1 MVPRRISLSLCP
13 HARWRLRAVGNHALT
28 NIWEGILHLEIHGL
42 LDEMKTPV
50 ILWIGVKPA
59 SLDGGNGAVIA
70 LKCRQILI
78 KFDIIDVNVEIRE
91 SIVTRLIGLKL
102 LKPIYSTNPTV
113 DFRERLTST
122 LGLPI
127 CARSTPWVEG
137 TGGFFI
143 TEGGN
148 TNRLL
153 LITARHVVL
162 VPNKHE
168 NKHFEREHTS
178 QRRHN
183 ITLFGDTSKGFEKY
197 LESIKHEIQAKT
209 YAIQHQEKRIRT
221 IGGED
226 SPEANTERQDIQ
238 IEIHKAKRA
247 IEALNTFYQD
257 VSTRWATRESRIL
270 GHVILSP
277 PINVGVGNSS
287 EGYTEDWAAIEID
300 ASKIDAS
307 NFDGNTI
314 DLGTHISPYD
324 FTCMMYPNPRNSHCF
339 EYPDNRLLRL
349 RGAIPDEE
357 MRCPTSFDQHNE
369 PCLMVIKRGSTKLP
383 EGEISK
389 EWAILPRRLGFCYY
403 RRIGGLLTGGTGV
416 TDSTDIN

>member
-1 MVPRRISLSLCP
+1 MKVEWTSTDIVRI
-13 HARWRLRAVGNHALT
+13 GNAG
-28 NIWEGILHLEIHGL
+28 ESSP
-42 LDEMKTPV
+42 PV

-59 SLDGGNGAVIA
+59 SLDGGNRAVIA
-70 LKCRQILI
+70 LKCRQILA

-91 SIVTRLIGLKL
+91 SIVTRLIGPKL

-122 LGLPI
+122 LGMPI
-127 CARSTPWVEG
+127 CARSTPWAEG

-162 VPNKHE
+162 VPNEHE
-168 NKHFEREHTS
+168 NKHFERENTS

-183 ITLFGDTSKGFEKY
+183 ITLFGDRGFEKY
-197 LESIKHEIQAKT
+197 LESIRHEIQAKT

-238 IEIHKAKRA
+238 MEIHKANRA
-247 IEALNTFYQD
+247 IEALNAFYQD

-287 EGYTEDWAAIEID
+287 EDYTEDWAAVEID

-349 RGAIPDEE
+349 GGAIPDEE

-369 PCLMVIKRGSTKLP
+369 PCLMVIKRGSATGLTI
-383 EGEISK
+383 GRANNICSYV
-389 EWAILPRRLGFCYY
+389 RYY
-403 RRIGGLLTGGTGV
+403 EYYY
-416 TDSTDIN
+416 